1 MKSWRKS
8 ALGLFAALTVASGA
22 FAQVNLQGK
31 GSATGGAGLG
41 ASAPGA
47 NVQGRGSAGAS
58 GNVGAGSGGV
68 TTGSGINADT
78 RAGAGAGGL
87 DVNTRGNAGANG
99 GLGAKVR

>member
-1 MKSWRKS
+1 MKKI
-8 ALGLFAALTVASGA
+8 LIGVAALALMSSGA

-58 GNVGAGSGGV
+58 GNFGAGSGGA

-78 RAGAGAGGL
+78 RAGAGAGGV
-87 DVNTRGNAGANG
+87 DVNSRGSAGANG

>member
-1 MKSWRKS
+1 MKKF
-8 ALGLFAALTVASGA
+8 LIGVAALALVSSGA

-58 GNVGAGSGGV
+58 GNVGAGSGGA

-78 RAGAGAGGL
+78 RAGAGAGGV
-87 DVNTRGNAGANG
+87 DVNSRGSAGANG

>member
-1 MKSWRKS
+1 MKKILIGVAAV
-8 ALGLFAALTVASGA
+8 ALMSTGA
-22 FAQVNLQGK
+22 FAQVDLQGK
-31 GSATGGAGLG
+31 GSAAGGAGLG

-47 NVQGRGSAGAS
+47 NVQGKGSAGAS

-78 RAGAGAGGL
+78 RAGAGIGAGGA
-87 DVNTRGNAGANG
+87 DVNTRGSAGANG